1 MEFLVLGHHFKI
13 RGVMLRWQP
22 MNHPTRLK
30 TLKALSFSVPDA
42 LRESAVVYLILMVIF
57 PTVENAE

>member
-30 TLKALSFSVPDA
+30 TLKAYFSVPDA